1 MSIFNDI
8 EQQLI
13 DIDKS
18 VIQKIWD
25 NNCNDLNWVDDK
37 WLEYPYCKSIYAV
50 VEESGYKI
58 LVYAQRICDTYIC
71 NLEITDVNYN
81 GKSLQYDFFP
91 KNKKLDIYF
100 GDDFVKLDI
109 IKGAKTN
116 TNKEILNKIK
126 KYSQKHLN
134 LNEI

>member
-1 MSIFNDI
+1 MSIFKDI

-25 NNCNDLNWVDDK
+25 DNCNDLDWVDDK

-58 LVYAQRICDTYIC
+58 LVYAQRICDTDIC
-71 NLEITDVNYN
+71 DLEITDVNYN
-81 GKSLQYDFFP
+81 GKSIGYDFFP
-91 KNKKLDIYF
+91 KIY
-100 GDDFVKLDI
+100 K
-109 IKGAKTN
+109 N
-116 TNKEILNKIK
+116 N
-126 KYSQKHLN
+126 
-134 LNEI
+134 